1 MMWFFGKSRDADIV
15 GKVIA
20 LQSFATTR
28 DSLSQLYGMLT
39 ILDTK
44 ATGLLTVD
52 ALFIAILSAFLVSG
66 DAITRMMKLAVPS
79 GVLEVQLFLGAAS
92 AFFCLLVVRVTW
104 KFLGK
109 VPNNP
114 AAAADFDDELQ
125 RLANVVDDRTHYYWM
140 AWALALSAFVL
151 TLAWWS
157 WCYFAVATV
166 VIVAWSIGRG

>member
-1 MMWFFGKSRDADIV
+1 MWFFGRSRGADIV

-20 LQSFATTR
+20 LQGFATTR
-28 DSLSQLYGMLT
+28 DSLSQLYGILT
-39 ILDTK
+39 ILNTK

-66 DAITRMMKLAVPS
+66 ETVAKLTKFSVPS
-79 GVLEVQLFLGAAS
+79 GILEFQLFLGAVS
-92 AFFCLLVVRVTW
+92 AFLCLLVVRVTW

-114 AAAADFDDELQ
+114 AAASSFNDELQ
-125 RLANVVDDRTHYYWM
+125 WLANVVDDRTHYYGM
-140 AWALALSAFVL
+140 AWWLALSAFVL

-157 WCYFAVATV
+157 WCYLAVGAV
-166 VIVAWSIGRG
+166 MIVAWLIGRG